1 MAALSPETWRE
12 VSPHLDYALSLDE
25 RERASWLT
33 SFRSENPKLAELIDR
48 LLKEH
53 SGFSEEKF
61 LEVGPDTSVGESSL
75 AGQTIGPYKLLSL
88 LGRGGMGTVWLAE
101 RSDGRFERQVA
112 IKFLNFS
119 VAASGGAGRFKRE
132 GKILGQLAHPHI
144 AELLDAGLTLTGEPY
159 LVLERVEG
167 EPLTEYCD
175 RQKLGVDTRIHLFLD
190 VLGAVAHAHA
200 NLIVH
205 RDLKPSNV
213 LVRNDGQVK
222 LLDFGIAKLLT
233 DEGASSDP
241 TLLTVEAGGALTPQF
256 AAPEQVTGAPV
267 TTATDIYALGLL
279 LYLLLTGHHPLGD
292 AQHSTAE
299 LVNAI
304 VNTNPLRPSQVL
316 AASSATDVAER
327 RGVTPEKLSRQL
339 RGDPDTIVA
348 KALKKNPSERYDSV
362 ATFADDLRR
371 YLKKEPISAR
381 PDNVLYR
388 VRKFTQR
395 NKLGVAITALV
406 ITGIAVALIA
416 INREARR
423 AEYRFQQVRKLA
435 HSVLFELNPQI
446 ENLAGATPAREQ
458 LVKTSLEYLD
468 SLASENTNDAA
479 LKIELSTAYQRIGDV
494 QGNSRSSAN
503 LGHPQAALESYRK
516 AVAIARE
523 LGNSPQAL
531 EVLAGA
537 YTRIGTVQAG
547 QLGARAEGREN
558 LRTAARIADSITG
571 IVGKPDYQ
579 LSVEAYGFL
588 GDLDEIDDPPRA
600 AAPIQRALE
609 IARAWASADSGP
621 EPQVYLA
628 VLTKDWA
635 DIQAGNGDL
644 DAART
649 ALLQSLAIFKD
660 LLAKSPENA
669 DWRLQEAVDWE
680 RMGLVTGHPD
690 FFNLGD
696 RRAAAGWFQK
706 WLQES
711 EQSLA
716 VDLKDVRAK
725 FALSEAVA
733 ELAAVYR
740 DSDPQKAAK
749 LYERSLTLSN
759 SMLISDPHDVDLLYW
774 QSFERIGFASLLST
788 SGKPRAAIDQLHQ
801 AIETLDGLSN
811 RDVGLISAQQQLGIA
826 LHRRAMEWLRVG
838 NLSEAEEDLQRSE
851 NILSTLYQGNQ
862 NHLGILRALA
872 DCYRAQGRFAEHRS
886 NWQEALSK
894 YQKSLDLWQRWLQVG
909 KSSVYDQRERRV
921 ALALV
926 QAAASHQQ
934 KLPTR

>member
-1 MAALSPETWRE
+1 M
-12 VSPHLDYALSLDE
+12 
-25 RERASWLT
+25 
-33 SFRSENPKLAELIDR
+33 
-48 LLKEH
+48 
-53 SGFSEEKF
+53 
-61 LEVGPDTSVGESSL
+61 
-75 AGQTIGPYKLLSL
+75 
-88 LGRGGMGTVWLAE
+88 
-101 RSDGRFERQVA
+101 
-112 IKFLNFS
+112 
-119 VAASGGAGRFKRE
+119 
-132 GKILGQLAHPHI
+132 
-144 AELLDAGLTLTGEPY
+144 
-159 LVLERVEG
+159 
-167 EPLTEYCD
+167 
-175 RQKLGVDTRIHLFLD
+175 
-190 VLGAVAHAHA
+190 
-200 NLIVH
+200 
-205 RDLKPSNV
+205 
-213 LVRNDGQVK
+213 
-222 LLDFGIAKLLT
+222 
-233 DEGASSDP
+233 
-241 TLLTVEAGGALTPQF
+241 
-256 AAPEQVTGAPV
+256 
-267 TTATDIYALGLL
+267 
-279 LYLLLTGHHPLGD
+279 
-292 AQHSTAE
+292 
-299 LVNAI
+299 
-304 VNTNPLRPSQVL
+304 
-316 AASSATDVAER
+316 
-327 RGVTPEKLSRQL
+327 
-339 RGDPDTIVA
+339 
-348 KALKKNPSERYDSV
+348 
-362 ATFADDLRR
+362 
-371 YLKKEPISAR
+371 
-381 PDNVLYR
+381 
-388 VRKFTQR
+388 
-395 NKLGVAITALV
+395 
-406 ITGIAVALIA
+406 
-416 INREARR
+416 
-423 AEYRFQQVRKLA
+423 
-435 HSVLFELNPQI
+435 
-446 ENLAGATPAREQ
+446 
-458 LVKTSLEYLD
+458 
-468 SLASENTNDAA
+468 
-479 LKIELSTAYQRIGDV
+479 
-494 QGNSRSSAN
+494 
-503 LGHPQAALESYRK
+503 
-516 AVAIARE
+516 
-523 LGNSPQAL
+523 
-531 EVLAGA
+531 
-537 YTRIGTVQAG
+537 
-547 QLGARAEGREN
+547 
-558 LRTAARIADSITG
+558 
-571 IVGKPDYQ
+571 
-579 LSVEAYGFL
+579 
-588 GDLDEIDDPPRA
+588 
-600 AAPIQRALE
+600 
-609 IARAWASADSGP
+609 
-621 EPQVYLA
+621 
-628 VLTKDWA
+628 LTKDWA

-921 ALALV
+921 AFALV